1 MWDRVLVAMDE
12 FEAGQAALA
21 LGAGLARS
29 TGASVVVLHVRE
41 VTPLR
46 RGAQL
51 LTSGEAGRLVEEA
64 VTSLRSTGID
74 ATGVLSKVRQNRTA
88 RAIVAEAESWG
99 CDAIVLGSARRRGP
113 SRLVGGGIHG
123 ARAAPVAGHRSY
135 GAVPA
140 AGRRPRPGPPAR
152 GGPGTPAL
160 TRAGAPERLPAA
172 VLRFRHRVG
181 APLGRTAARATR
193 RGGSSD
199 DQ

>member
-1 MWDRVLVAMDE
+1 VWDRVLVAMDE

-88 RAIVAEAESWG
+88 RTIVAEAESWG

-113 SRLVGGGIHG
+113 SRLVGGGIRERVLRRSPATVLTAPSPLRVA
-123 ARAAPVAGHRSY
+123 AR
-135 GAVPA
+135 VPA
-140 AGRRPRPGPPAR
+140 HPPVEAR
-152 GGPGTPAL
+152 EPQ
-160 TRAGAPERLPAA
+160 R
-172 VLRFRHRVG
+172 
-181 APLGRTAARATR
+181 
-193 RGGSSD
+193 
-199 DQ
+199 